1 MGNPADPALFQ
12 DPKEDAMT
20 DPATN
25 SKTALI
31 GELNGLL
38 ADHFAL
44 FIKTKNFHWHVK
56 GPRFHDLH
64 LLFDTH
70 ALEVRD
76 QIDLIAERVRKLD
89 ADTLTSLGTVTKATQ
104 IKDQDSTTLAAEDMI
119 AELLSDN
126 QTLIKRL
133 KGMKDLAEQAGDNAT
148 DGLLDDWTD
157 MAEQRAWF
165 LRSLLA

>member
-1 MGNPADPALFQ
+1 MADIS
-12 DPKEDAMT
+12 
-20 DPATN
+20 TN
-25 SKTALI
+25 SKAALV

-38 ADHFAL
+38 SDHFAL
-44 FIKTKNFHWHVK
+44 FIKSKNFHWHVK

-76 QIDLIAERVRKLD
+76 QIDVIAERVRKPD
-89 ADTLTSLGTVTKATQ
+89 ADTLTSLGSVAGATR
-104 IKDQDSTTLAAEDMI
+104 IADQDSTILAAEDMI
-119 AELLSDN
+119 AELLADN
-126 QTLIKRL
+126 HTLIARL
-133 KGMKDLAEQAGDNAT
+133 KGMKPLADQAGDNAT
-148 DGLLDDWTD
+148 GGLLDDWTD

>member
-1 MGNPADPALFQ
+1 MADAN
-12 DPKEDAMT
+12 
-20 DPATN
+20 TN

-89 ADTLTSLGTVTKATQ
+89 ADTLTSLGTVAKHTV
-104 IKDQDSTTLAAEDMI
+104 IKDQDSTTLSAEDMI
-119 AELLSDN
+119 TELHADN
-126 QTLIKRL
+126 TALIKRL
-133 KGMKDLAEQAGDNAT
+133 KGMKPLADQAGDNAT
-148 DGLLDDWTD
+148 DGMLDGWTD
-157 MAEQRAWF
+157 MAEQRVWF